1 MLQRSSFVS
10 DRHNIGILIEL
21 VNYRVSLNGEGRDPP
36 AQMVQ
41 EYVCSDRHNTGT
53 TLNLLSILRDC
64 H

>member
-1 MLQRSSFVS
+1 MS

-21 VNYRVSLNGEGRDPP
+21 VNYRVSLNGEGRDPSV
-36 AQMVQ
+36 QMVQ
-41 EYVCSDRHNTGT
+41 EYDIVCSDRHNNGT